1 LNFIDQKIPI
11 TQSSKFIGLGDPS
24 EVVSMITVETTVQ
37 IERPSDEV
45 FAYISNFENNPKWQS
60 GQLEAKFSTEEPL
73 RLGSTYDQVAKFL
86 GRRIVST
93 FEVLE
98 YEPNRKVKAASTSG
112 SFPITFTRLVEPN
125 GEGTEVTAIIE
136 GDASGFF
143 KLAEPLLKSMVQ
155 KSVDSDYQNLKRIM
169 ENGE

>member
-1 LNFIDQKIPI
+1 
-11 TQSSKFIGLGDPS
+11 
-24 EVVSMITVETTVQ
+24 MIKVETKVL

-60 GQLEAKFSTEEPL
+60 GQLEARFTSEEPL
-73 RLGSTYDQVAKFL
+73 GVGSTYDQVAKFL

-98 YEPNRKVKAASTSG
+98 YEPNRKVKASSTSG
-112 SFPITFTRLVEPN
+112 SFPITFTRMAEPR
-125 GEGTEVTAIIE
+125 GEGAEVTAIIE

-143 KLAEPLLKSMVQ
+143 KLAEPLLKRMVQ
-155 KSVDSDYQNLKRIM
+155 SSVDADYQNLKRIL
-169 ENGE
+169 ESDE

>member
-1 LNFIDQKIPI
+1 
-11 TQSSKFIGLGDPS
+11 
-24 EVVSMITVETTVQ
+24 MIKVETKVL

-60 GQLEAKFSTEEPL
+60 GQIEARFTSEGPL
-73 RLGSTYDQVAKFL
+73 GVGSTYDQVAKFL

-98 YEPNRKVKAASTSG
+98 YEPNCKVKASSTSG
-112 SFPITFTRLVEPN
+112 SFPITFTRMAEPR

-143 KLAEPLLKSMVQ
+143 KLAEPLLKRMVQ
-155 KSVDSDYQNLKRIM
+155 SSVDADYQNLKR
-169 ENGE
+169 